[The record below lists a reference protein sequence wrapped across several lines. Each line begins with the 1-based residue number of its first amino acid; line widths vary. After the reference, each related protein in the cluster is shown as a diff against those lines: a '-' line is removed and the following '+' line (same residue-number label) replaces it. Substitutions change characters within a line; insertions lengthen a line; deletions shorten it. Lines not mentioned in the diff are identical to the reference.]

1 MAGRKIEYFIYP
13 KRRRQNEAVVLEA
26 RNLCQKNRF
35 ADISF
40 CLHRGEILG
49 FYGMVG
55 AGRTELMQAIFGLER
70 PDSGQ
75 ILLHG
80 KPLSIRSSALARKF
94 GLAYIPEDRLGEGL
108 FLERTVHDNLVIA
121 AGFMARWSL
130 RNPGAEAALVQE
142 QIDALHIVPQ
152 NPNRSAGQLSGGN
165 QQKVVI
171 GKWLSIQPKIII
183 IDEPTNG
190 IDIAAKVEV
199 HRLLRAL
206 SDEGVSIILVS
217 SEMNEIISV
226 CDRVIVMK
234 RGRIAGALQS
244 ENIRQQTIMKLS
256 AIGLERIG
264 S

>member
-1 MAGRKIEYFIYP
+1 
-13 KRRRQNEAVVLEA
+13 
-26 RNLCQKNRF
+26 
-35 ADISF
+35 
-40 CLHRGEILG
+40 
-49 FYGMVG
+49 
-55 AGRTELMQAIFGLER
+55 MQVIFDLER

-80 KPLSIRSSALARKF
+80 KPLSIRSSAFARKF
-94 GLAYIPEDRLGEGL
+94 GLAYIPEDRISEGL

-142 QIDALHIVPQ
+142 QIDALRIVP
-152 NPNRSAGQLSGGN
+152 PDPTRRAGQLSGGN

-199 HRLLRAL
+199 HRLLITL

-226 CDRVIVMK
+226 CDRLIVMK

-256 AIGLERIG
+256 AIGLESIG